1 MLQRADHA
9 TELDKAPT
17 RLSSTLEMVGGVNRV
32 PSRLSSTLEMVDG
45 LSMVPSRLSSTL
57 EMVDGLSTVGFSTGS
72 PGALFSRLDCEP
84 RGASICFDGLT
95 FFCAM
100 PSCLAQWVLR
110 FDRFQKISVTPT
122 FGHDA
127 VMRIQS

>member
-1 MLQRADHA
+1 MSSGFQLKAKWTKQNGAVALGGCPARCHKQVERARLLQRADHA

-57 EMVDGLSTVGFSTGS
+57 EMVDGLSMVGF
-72 PGALFSRLDCEP
+72 
-84 RGASICFDGLT
+84 
-95 FFCAM
+95 
-100 PSCLAQWVLR
+100 
-110 FDRFQKISVTPT
+110 
-122 FGHDA
+122 
-127 VMRIQS
+127 